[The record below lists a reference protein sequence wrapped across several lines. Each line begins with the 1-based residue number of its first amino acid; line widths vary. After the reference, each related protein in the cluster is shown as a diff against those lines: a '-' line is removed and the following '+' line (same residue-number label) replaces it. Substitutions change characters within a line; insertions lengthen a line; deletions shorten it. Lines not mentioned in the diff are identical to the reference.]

1 MEERGLSVEIVDLVP
16 ESLRNNVMITSVD
29 AFFKWARSNSLWPL
43 TSGLSCCAIEM
54 MCTAAA
60 RFDLA
65 RFGYEVYRP
74 SPRQADLFIVAGTL
88 TWKMAPPLKR
98 LYEQMPNPKYVI
110 AMGSCANEGGPFTD
124 SYSVVPGIDKIIPV
138 DVFVPGCPPRP
149 EALISGL
156 LHLKEKI
163 RHPEVAQ
170 EK

>member
-1 MEERGLSVEIVDLVP
+1 MEIVDLVP